1 MNFPKLI
8 ATDLD
13 GTILQFGNFI
23 SDRVLD
29 ALRAAKDQGAILV
42 IATGRSYTSIPPVLL
57 TGDLFSYASVANGA
71 IVKTLPS
78 GQTLFKELTPVEEM
92 IKPVRVLED
101 MGFTFA
107 LQTEEVEY
115 YEERRAALATKRLQD
130 RPEKLADL
138 LSYLA
143 TTQLTSSV
151 LKILESLQEPVVK
164 VNASQSMGLDMIAV
178 AADLT
183 AQFPLE
189 IGAVSPYHIEIT
201 SRLATKGRSMLALAR
216 LLGIPRNEVI
226 AFGDGGNDLSL
237 IEGVGRLFAMGN
249 GDPRIKEIAHEIALP
264 VDEDGVAAVLEE
276 FLAAVG
282 A

>member
-13 GTILQFGNFI
+13 GTILQFGTYI
-23 SDRVLD
+23 SDRVLN
-29 ALRAAKDQGAILV
+29 ALRAAKNQGAILV

-57 TGDLFSYASVANGA
+57 AGDLFSYASVANGA
-71 IVKTLPS
+71 IVKILPS
-78 GQTLFKELTPVEEM
+78 GQTLFKQLTPVEEM
-92 IKPVRVLED
+92 IKPVRVLET

-130 RPEKLADL
+130 RPEKLADF
-138 LSYLA
+138 LSFVA
-143 TTQLTSSV
+143 TTQLTPSV

-178 AADLT
+178 ASDLA

-201 SRLATKGRSMLALAR
+201 SSLATKGRSLLALAS
-216 LLGIPRNEVI
+216 LLGIPRDEII

-249 GDPRIKEIAHEIALP
+249 GDPRIKEIAHEITLP
-264 VDEDGVAAVLEE
+264 VDQDGVAAVLEE

-282 A
+282 V

>member
-13 GTILQFGNFI
+13 GTILQFGTFI
-23 SDRVLD
+23 SDRVFD
-29 ALRAAKDQGAILV
+29 ALAAARDQGAILV
-42 IATGRSYTSIPPVLL
+42 IATGRSFTTIPAVLL

-71 IVKTLPS
+71 IVKILPS
-78 GQTLFKELTPVEEM
+78 GQTIFKELAPVEEI
-92 IKPVRVLED
+92 IKPVRVLEK

-115 YEERRAALATKRLQD
+115 YEQRRAALATERLQAH
-130 RPEKLADL
+130 PEILADY
-138 LSYLA
+138 LSFLA

-151 LKILESLQEPVVK
+151 LKILESINEPVVK

-178 AADLT
+178 ASELA

-189 IGAVSPYHIEIT
+189 FNAVYHNHIEI
-201 SRLATKGRSMLALAR
+201 SSKRATKGRSLLTLAST
-216 LLGIPRNEVI
+216 LGIPRDQVI

-237 IEGVGRLFAMGN
+237 VDGVGKLFAMGN
-249 GDPRIKEIAHEIALP
+249 GDPRVKEIAHAVALP
-264 VDEDGVAAVLEE
+264 VDQDGVAVVLEDI
-276 FLAAVG
+276 LAEV
-282 A
+282 